1 MNITKTALAL
11 QQAEG
16 VMERELEAVN
26 RFAKTV
32 LTEEQVYIFSVRLC
46 DNEVDRDFE
55 RFPAQ
60 TLEALAPLFLGKSGI
75 FDHNWSARNQSAR
88 IFSTQ
93 VISEPER
100 VTQAGDPYCWLKA
113 RAYMVCTDDNRGLI
127 AEIDGGIK
135 KEVSVGCAVKRRV
148 CSICGEEAGAGCGH
162 QPGQV
167 YDGKLCYLSLEEPA
181 DAYEFSFVAVP
192 AQPQA
197 GVVKAMG
204 GKHYETLK
212 ELLADYP
219 RFAGEMETL
228 KAQAELGVRALK
240 ELREDVVRLAAL
252 ADPQADMKVLQRMA
266 QHLEEPELRQL
277 QRLYGQKAA
286 KSYPLQLPYAQKS
299 QSLSQEDGAFLI

>member
-1 MNITKTALAL
+1 M
-11 QQAEG
+11 
-16 VMERELEAVN
+16 
-26 RFAKTV
+26 
-32 LTEEQVYIFSVRLC
+32 VR
-46 DNEVDRDFE
+46 
-55 RFPAQ
+55 
-60 TLEALAPLFLGKSGI
+60 
-75 FDHNWSARNQSAR
+75 
-88 IFSTQ
+88 
-93 VISEPER
+93 
-100 VTQAGDPYCWLKA
+100 
-113 RAYMVCTDDNRGLI
+113 TDDNRGLI

-148 CSICGEEAGAGCGH
+148 CSICGEEAGASCGH

-204 GKHYETLK
+204 VKHYETLK

-219 RFAGEMETL
+219 RFAGEVEKL
-228 KAQAELGVRALK
+228 KAQAELGERALK

-252 ADPQADMKVLQRMA
+252 ADPQAEMKVLQSMA

-286 KSYPLQLPYAQKS
+286 KSYPLQLPYAQKP

>member
-16 VMERELEAVN
+16 VSPEELELIN
-26 RFAKTV
+26 TWSKKP
-32 LTEEQVYIFSVRLC
+32 LTAQEVYVFSVRLC

-162 QPGQV
+162 QP
-167 YDGKLCYLSLEEPA
+167 E
-181 DAYEFSFVAVP
+181 
-192 AQPQA
+192 A

-286 KSYPLQLPYAQKS
+286 KNYPLQLPYAQKS

>member
-16 VMERELEAVN
+16 VSPEELELIN
-26 RFAKTV
+26 TWSKKP
-32 LTEEQVYIFSVRLC
+32 LTAQEVYVFSVRLC

-93 VISEPER
+93 VIQEPER
-100 VTQAGDPYCWLKA
+100 VTQAEDPYCWLKA
-113 RAYMVCTDDNRGLI
+113 RAYMVRTDDNRGLI

-148 CSICGEEAGAGCGH
+148 CSICGEEAGTGCGH

-219 RFAGEMETL
+219 RFAGEVEAL
-228 KAQAELGVRALK
+228 KDKAELGVRALK

-286 KSYPLQLPYAQKS
+286 KNYPLQLPYAQKS

>member
-1 MNITKTALAL
+1 METTMKTPLTGEDLASINALAR
-11 QQAEG
+11 AE
-16 VMERELEAVN
+16 
-26 RFAKTV
+26 
-32 LTEEQVYIFSVRLC
+32 LTEEQIYTFAVRLC

-60 TLEALAPLFLGKSGI
+60 TLEALAPMFLGKGGI

-93 VISEPER
+93 VIQEPER

-113 RAYMVCTDDNRGLI
+113 RAYMVHTDDNRGLI

-148 CSICGEEAGAGCGH
+148 CSICGEEAGTGCGH

-219 RFAGEMETL
+219 RFAGEVETL
-228 KAQAELGVRALK
+228 KAKAELGERALK
-240 ELREDVVRLAAL
+240 ELRQDVVRLAAL

-266 QHLEEPELRQL
+266 QHLEEPELRQM

-286 KSYPLQLPYAQKS
+286 KNYPLQLPYAQKS

>member
-1 MNITKTALAL
+1 MLTK
-11 QQAEG
+11 E
-16 VMERELEAVN
+16 ELDQIN
-26 RFAKTV
+26 RFSKAE
-32 LTEEQVYIFSVRLC
+32 LTADQVYTFSVRLC

-113 RAYMVCTDDNRGLI
+113 RAYMVRTDDNRGLI

-219 RFAGEMETL
+219 RFAGEIETL

-240 ELREDVVRLAAL
+240 ELHDRVVVLDLENLAA
-252 ADPQADMKVLQRMA
+252 ADFTVR
-266 QHLEEPELRQL
+266 ELD
-277 QRLYGQKAA
+277 
-286 KSYPLQLPYAQKS
+286 
-299 QSLSQEDGAFLI
+299 LSQLVVGHAFDVLDDHQRAGDLLDRFILFNHCSSPPAIISLICAVMSAAILA

>member
-16 VMERELEAVN
+16 VSPEELELIN
-26 RFAKTV
+26 TWSKKP
-32 LTEEQVYIFSVRLC
+32 LTAQEVYVFSVRLC

-75 FDHNWSARNQSAR
+75 FDHNWSARGQAAR

-93 VISEPER
+93 VVQEPER

-113 RAYMVCTDDNRGLI
+113 RAYMVRTDDNRGLI

-192 AQPQA
+192 AQRSA
-197 GVVKAMG
+197 GVVKHFG
-204 GKHYETLK
+204 PERD
-212 ELLADYP
+212 ELSQL
-219 RFAGEMETL
+219 RR
-228 KAQAELGVRALK
+228 QAEMGQRYLQALR
-240 ELREDVVRLAAL
+240 REVVRLAMLSDDDLDGTIFSKA
-252 ADPQADMKVLQRMA
+252 AQRM
-266 QHLEEPELRQL
+266 EEPELLELKRVYEARTARRFGAEPQL
-277 QRLYGQKAA
+277 RRR
-286 KSYPLQLPYAQKS
+286 
-299 QSLSQEDGAFLI
+299 DGAEAGEDESAFLV

>member
-1 MNITKTALAL
+1 M
-11 QQAEG
+11 
-16 VMERELEAVN
+16 
-26 RFAKTV
+26 
-32 LTEEQVYIFSVRLC
+32 
-46 DNEVDRDFE
+46 
-55 RFPAQ
+55 
-60 TLEALAPLFLGKSGI
+60 
-75 FDHNWSARNQSAR
+75 
-88 IFSTQ
+88 
-93 VISEPER
+93 
-100 VTQAGDPYCWLKA
+100 
-113 RAYMVCTDDNRGLI
+113 
-127 AEIDGGIK
+127 
-135 KEVSVGCAVKRRV
+135 SVGCAVKRRV

-204 GKHYETLK
+204 VKHYETLK

-219 RFAGEMETL
+219 RFAGEVDKL

-252 ADPQADMKVLQRMA
+252 ADPQAEMKVLQSMVK
-266 QHLEEPELRQL
+266 HLEEPELRQL

-286 KSYPLQLPYAQKS
+286 KSYPLQLPYAQKP

>member
-11 QQAEG
+11 QEAEG
-16 VMERELEAVN
+16 VSPEELALIN
-26 RFAKTV
+26 TWSKKP
-32 LTEEQVYIFSVRLC
+32 LTAQEVYVFSVRLC
-46 DNEVDRDFE
+46 DNEVDRDYE

-75 FDHNWSARNQSAR
+75 FDHNWSARSQAAR
-88 IFSTQ
+88 IFSAQ
-93 VISEPER
+93 VVSEPER

-113 RAYMVCTDDNRGLI
+113 RAYMVRTDDNRGLI

-204 GKHYETLK
+204 VKHYETLK

-219 RFAGEMETL
+219 RL
-228 KAQAELGVRALK
+228 
-240 ELREDVVRLAAL
+240 
-252 ADPQADMKVLQRMA
+252 
-266 QHLEEPELRQL
+266 PERWT
-277 QRLYGQKAA
+277 
-286 KSYPLQLPYAQKS
+286 S
-299 QSLSQEDGAFLI
+299 